1 MNTIETID
9 DKKKILMKNNV
20 LTKARYS
27 LSLVPSSPIKR
38 IFSTILYS
46 LISLSLKLYTLKV
59 DTKLINSNN
68 NKINPFFFTFL
79 TPS

>member
-1 MNTIETID
+1 MQENIINLID
-9 DKKKILMKNNV
+9 ENGVESQFEI
-20 LTKARYS
+20 
-27 LSLVPSSPIKR
+27 
-38 IFSTILYS
+38 
-46 LISLSLKLYTLKV
+46 ISLSLKLYTLKV